1 MPLATIVTSEGS
13 IAIELYKDD
22 APETVENF
30 IQYIKDKFYNGT
42 VFHRVIGNFMIQGGG
57 YEENGK
63 GKIVRGTIK
72 SEAANGLKN
81 NKGTLAMARRASPDS
96 ATSQFFINTN
106 NNDSLNNSPKNEG
119 YTVFGK
125 VTSGMEIIDKIRLTK
140 TTTKNSMKD
149 WPEENIV
156 IQEIY
161 LNE

>member
-1 MPLATIVTSEGS
+1 MPLATIVTSKGS
-13 IAIELYKDD
+13 IAIELHRDD
-22 APETVENF
+22 APETVDNF
-30 IQYIKDKFYNGT
+30 IQYVKDKFYNGT

-57 YEENGK
+57 YEKGGK

-81 NKGTLAMARRASPDS
+81 DKGSLAMARRGDPDS

-106 NNDSLNNSPKNEG
+106 NNNSLNRSPQKDG

-125 VTSGMEIIDKIRLTK
+125 VTSGMEIVDKIRFSK

-149 WPEENIV
+149 WPEEDII
-156 IQEIY
+156 IQNIY
-161 LNE
+161 LDE